1 MKDRTLDQMCT
12 VTKPGLS
19 FVSSAY
25 AAELYISL
33 LHHPDGHHAPA
44 HENPDKL
51 PNTDLGKLPHHLRGS
66 MGDFE
71 TSIYY
76 GKAFEQCVACSGYI
90 LEAYNENRDQF
101 MLNVLNDPSF
111 IHQVTK
117 LQEELDSYADIEGGI
132 IEILDDDFE
141 TVEEVKGAEEVEKPK
156 EEAPK

>member
-1 MKDRTLDQMCT
+1 
-12 VTKPGLS
+12 
-19 FVSSAY
+19 
-25 AAELYISL
+25 
-33 LHHPDGHHAPA
+33 
-44 HENPDKL
+44 
-51 PNTDLGKLPHHLRGS
+51 
-66 MGDFE
+66 
-71 TSIYY
+71 
-76 GKAFEQCVACSGYI
+76 
-90 LEAYNENRDQF
+90 